1 MYCSVILR
9 GAVRETDRPYT
20 YKIPE
25 DLNGKVV
32 PGSFCNVPFGFGNKT
47 RAAVVMNVSEDAGN
61 GIKGIKEIKSLIVD
75 YPVLTQDL
83 LELVDTLSERFNC
96 TKGDIIELMVPSCV
110 EHHKSP
116 TEVFTEIADKE
127 TAEAVLSSGTL
138 RSAVHMNI
146 LEYLLKRGKCSR
158 KELQTAVSASAAQV
172 KAVEEKGLIRFT
184 KEISSEDYDR
194 TAASI
199 LEDVP
204 TDGKFSEVYD
214 LNDEQTEAVRKIAG
228 EDGRTAAGTHLLF
241 GITGSGKTEVYLKC
255 AQKVIDAGGTVLYLV
270 PEISLTPQTIS
281 WIKGR
286 LGGVVAVLH
295 SRLTDRQRFSQWE
308 MIRTGKAKVVVAPR
322 SGVFAPAE
330 NISLIIIDEEHDGS
344 YKSESHPRYSARD
357 VARMRA
363 KKNGAALVLGSA
375 TPSVESFYAAEKKVF
390 DLIELKSRA
399 RTQAR
404 LPEIVPVDMKEQ
416 VKLGAGDILSIPLRQ
431 AMAVA
436 FSQKKQAI
444 LFLNRRGYA
453 RTLVCEDCGKP
464 VSCVNCSVGMTL
476 HNNRRTG
483 SQSLI
488 CHYCGYMI
496 NASEAQCS
504 FCGGNHFTRAGFGTQ
519 QLESLLSEVFP
530 HEKVLRMDQDTTVSP
545 GAHRE
550 IIERFARK
558 EASILIGTQMIAK
571 GLDFPD
577 CTVVGILGADLMIA
591 ASSYRASERAFQL
604 ITQAA
609 GRAGRGDDPGKVF
622 IQSYNPDNP
631 LFRYACTQDYR
642 AFYDT
647 EIAYRQKMSLPPFKA
662 IGEIVLSLEDESSL
676 QERGRDLYHY
686 LSDFLSYQD
695 SSYGFELYG
704 PVPAVIY
711 ELRGKYRLS
720 FILKASN
727 KSAINAVFRRVMEDF
742 DHVRYPLSYDNDPSG

>member
-9 GAVRETDRPYT
+9 GAVRETDRQYT

-25 DLNGKVV
+25 DLEGKVV

-47 RAAVVMNVSEDAGN
+47 RTAVVMSVSENAGD
-61 GIKGIKEIKSLIVD
+61 GIKGIKEIRNLILD

-83 LELVDTLSERFNC
+83 LSLVDTLSERFNC
-96 TKGDIIELMVPSCV
+96 TKGDVIELMVPSCV
-110 EHHKSP
+110 ENHKVP
-116 TEVFTEIADKE
+116 TEVFVEIVDKK
-127 TAEAVLSSGTL
+127 TAEDVLASGIL
-138 RSAVHMNI
+138 RSAVHANI
-146 LEYLLKRGKCSR
+146 LEYLLKCGKCSR
-158 KELQTAVSASAAQV
+158 KELQAAVSASSAQV

-184 KEISSEDYDR
+184 KEVSESVESSDLLD
-194 TAASI
+194 
-199 LEDVP
+199 DVP
-204 TDGKFSEVYD
+204 VDGKFSETYD
-214 LNDEQTEAVRKIAG
+214 LNDEQKEAVRKIVG
-228 EDGRTAAGTHLLF
+228 ENGEVVSGTHLLF

-255 AQKVIDAGGTVLYLV
+255 AQTVIDGGGTVLYLV

-308 MIRTGKAKVVVAPR
+308 MIRSGRAKVVVAPR
-322 SGVFAPAE
+322 SGIFAPAE
-330 NISLIIIDEEHDGS
+330 NIKLIIIDEEHDGS
-344 YKSESHPRYSARD
+344 YKSESHPRYSAKD
-357 VARMRA
+357 IARMRA
-363 KKNGAALVLGSA
+363 NKNGAALILGSA
-375 TPSVESFYAAEKKVF
+375 TPSIESFYAANKKVY

-399 RTQAR
+399 RTAAK

-416 VKLGAGDILSIPLRQ
+416 IKLGAGDILSIPLRQ

-436 FSQKKQAI
+436 FSQKKQVL

-504 FCGGNHFTRAGFGTQ
+504 FCGCRHFTKAGFGTQ
-519 QLESLLSEVFP
+519 QLETLLHEVFP
-530 HEKVLRMDQDTTVSP
+530 HEKVLRMDQDTTVTP

-577 CTVVGILGADLMIA
+577 CTVVGVLGADLMIS
-591 ASSYRASERAFQL
+591 ASSYKASERAFQL

-622 IQSYNPDNP
+622 IQSYDPANP

-647 EIAYRQKMSLPPFKA
+647 EIAYREKMNLPPFKA
-662 IGEIVLSLEDESSL
+662 IGDLTLSLEDESAL

-695 SSYGFELYG
+695 KSFGFELYG

-711 ELRGKYRLS
+711 ELRGKYRLT
-720 FILKASN
+720 FMIKASN
-727 KSAINAVFRRVMEDF
+727 KSAINAVFRHVMEDF

>member
-1 MYCSVILR
+1 MFCSVILR
-9 GAVRETDRPYT
+9 GTVRETDRQYT

-25 DLNGKVV
+25 DLEGKVF
-32 PGSFCNVPFGFGNKT
+32 PGSFCVVPFGFGNKT
-47 RAAVVMNVSEDAGN
+47 RSAVVMSVSYTAGD
-61 GIKGIKEIKSLIVD
+61 GIKGIKAIKSLIVD
-75 YPVLTQDL
+75 YPVLTPDL
-83 LELVDTLSERFNC
+83 INLVDTIAERFNC
-96 TKGDIIELMVPSCV
+96 TRGDVIELMVPACV
-110 EHHKSP
+110 ENHKRP
-116 TEVFTEIADKE
+116 TEVFVDITDKD
-127 TAEAVLSSGTL
+127 AVIGVLSSGTL
-138 RSAVHMNI
+138 KSAVHANI

-158 KELQTAVSASAAQV
+158 KELQTAVAASPAQV
-172 KAVEEKGLIRFT
+172 KAVEEKGLIKLS
-184 KEISSEDYDR
+184 KETVDDDGGSD
-194 TAASI
+194 AGSI
-199 LEDVP
+199 LENIDVG
-204 TDGKFSEVYD
+204 GKFSETYE
-214 LNDEQTEAVRKIAG
+214 LNDEQEAAVGRIIG
-228 EDGRTAAGTHLLF
+228 NDGSIIPGTHLLF

-295 SRLTDRQRFSQWE
+295 SRLTDRQRFGQWE

-322 SGVFAPAE
+322 SGIFAPAE
-330 NISLIIIDEEHDGS
+330 NVRLIIIDEEHDGS
-344 YKSESHPRYSARD
+344 YKSESHPRYSAKD
-357 VARMRA
+357 IARMRA
-363 KKNGAALVLGSA
+363 VKNGAALVLGSA
-375 TPSVESFYAAEKKVF
+375 TPSIESFYAANRKVY
-390 DLIELKSRA
+390 DLIELKTRA
-399 RTQAR
+399 RTAAK
-404 LPEIVPVDMKEQ
+404 LPEIIPVDMKEQ
-416 VKLGAGDILSIPLRQ
+416 IKLGAGDILSIPLRQ
-431 AMAVA
+431 AMAAA
-436 FSQKKQAI
+436 FSQNKQVL

-464 VSCVNCSVGMTL
+464 MSCVNCSVGMTL

-496 NASEAQCS
+496 QVSEAQCS
-504 FCGGNHFTRAGFGTQ
+504 FCGCDRFTKAGFGTQ
-519 QLESLLSEVFP
+519 QLEDLLGTVFP

-550 IIERFARK
+550 IIDKFSRK

-622 IQSYNPDNP
+622 IQSFSPENP

-642 AFYDT
+642 AFYEG
-647 EIAYRQKMSLPPFKA
+647 EIAYREKLCLPPFKA
-662 IGEIVLSLEDESSL
+662 IGEIVLSLEDESAL

-686 LSDFLSYQD
+686 LSDFLSYQA
-695 SSYGFELYG
+695 SSYGFELFG

-720 FILKASN
+720 FIIKASN
-727 KSAINAVFRRVMEDF
+727 KSAINAVFRHVMEDF
-742 DHVRYPLSYDNDPSG
+742 DHVRYPLSYDNDPTG

>member
-9 GAVRETDRPYT
+9 GAVRETDRQYT

-25 DLNGKVV
+25 DLETKVV

-47 RAAVVMNVSEDAGN
+47 RTAVVMSVFENAGD
-61 GIKGIKEIKSLIVD
+61 GIKGIKEIKDLILD
-75 YPVLTQDL
+75 YPVLTPDL
-83 LELVDTLSERFNC
+83 ISLVDTVSERFNC
-96 TKGDIIELMVPSCV
+96 TKGDVIELMVPTCV
-110 EHHKSP
+110 ENHKIP
-116 TEVFTEIADKE
+116 TEVFVEIVDK
-127 TAEAVLSSGTL
+127 TAAESVLSSGSL
-138 RSAVHMNI
+138 RSAVHANI
-146 LEYLLKRGKCSR
+146 LEYLLKCGKCSR
-158 KELQTAVSASAAQV
+158 KELQAAVSASPAQV

-184 KEISSEDYDR
+184 KELSEAVAEKSDL
-194 TAASI
+194 

-204 TDGKFSEVYD
+204 VDGKFSETYE
-214 LNDEQTEAVRKIAG
+214 LNDEQEDAVKKIVEENG
-228 EDGRTAAGTHLLF
+228 QIVPGTHLLF

-295 SRLTDRQRFSQWE
+295 SKLTDRQRFSQWE

-322 SGVFAPAE
+322 SGIFAPAE
-330 NISLIIIDEEHDGS
+330 NIRLIIVDEEHDGS
-344 YKSESHPRYSARD
+344 YKSESHPRYSAKD
-357 VARMRA
+357 IARMRA
-363 KKNGAALVLGSA
+363 NKNSAALVLGSA
-375 TPSVESFYAAEKKVF
+375 TPSIESFYAANKKVY

-399 RTQAR
+399 RTAAK

-436 FSQKKQAI
+436 FSQKKQVL

-496 NASEAQCS
+496 PSSEALCS
-504 FCGGNHFTRAGFGTQ
+504 FCGCRHFTKAGFGTQ
-519 QLESLLSEVFP
+519 QLEDLLGTVFP

-550 IIERFARK
+550 IIERFSRK

-622 IQSYNPDNP
+622 IQSYNPENP
-631 LFRYACTQDYR
+631 LFKYACTQDYR
-642 AFYDT
+642 AFYET
-647 EIAYRQKMSLPPFKA
+647 EIAYREKLCLPPFKA
-662 IGEIVLSLEDESSL
+662 IGEIVLSLEDESAL

-695 SSYGFELYG
+695 KTYGFELYG
-704 PVPAVIY
+704 PVPHVIY
-711 ELRGKYRLS
+711 ELRGKFRLS
-720 FILKASN
+720 YIIKASN
-727 KSAINAVFRRVMEDF
+727 RSAINAVFRHVMDDF
-742 DHVRYPLSYDNDPSG
+742 DHVRYPLSFDNDPSG

>member
-9 GAVRETDRPYT
+9 GAVRETDRQYT
-20 YKIPE
+20 YKIPDE
-25 DLNGKVV
+25 LNGKVF

-47 RAAVVMNVSEDAGN
+47 RSAVVMSVSEDAGK

-75 YPVLTQDL
+75 YPVLTKDL

-116 TEVFTEIADKE
+116 TEVFTEITDKE

-138 RSAVHMNI
+138 RSAVHANI
-146 LEYLLKRGKCSR
+146 LEYLLKSGKCSR
-158 KELQTAVSASAAQV
+158 KELQTAVSASSAQV

-184 KEISSEDYDR
+184 KEICDSVESSDLLDD
-194 TAASI
+194 I
-199 LEDVP
+199 PV
-204 TDGKFSEVYD
+204 DGKFSETYD
-214 LNDEQTEAVRKIAG
+214 LNDEQKEAVKKIVG
-228 EDGRTAAGTHLLF
+228 ENGEIVPGTHLLF

-255 AQKVIDAGGTVLYLV
+255 AQNVIDNGGTVLYLV

-308 MIRTGKAKVVVAPR
+308 MIRTGRAKVVVAPR
-322 SGVFAPAE
+322 SGIFAPAE
-330 NISLIIIDEEHDGS
+330 NIKLIIIDEEHDGS
-344 YKSESHPRYSARD
+344 YKSESHPRYSAKD
-357 VARMRA
+357 IARMRA
-363 KKNGAALVLGSA
+363 NRNGAALILGSA
-375 TPSVESFYAAEKKVF
+375 TPSVESFYAADKKVY

-399 RTQAR
+399 RTAAK

-436 FSQKKQAI
+436 FSQKKQVL

-504 FCGGNHFTRAGFGTQ
+504 FCGCKHFTKAGFGTQ
-519 QLESLLSEVFP
+519 QLETLLQEVFP

-550 IIERFARK
+550 IIESFARK

-577 CTVVGILGADLMIA
+577 CTVVGVLGADLMIS
-591 ASSYRASERAFQL
+591 ASSYKASERAFQL

-622 IQSYNPDNP
+622 IQSYDPSNP

-647 EIAYRQKMSLPPFKA
+647 EIAYRQKMNLPPFKA
-662 IGEIVLSLEDESSL
+662 IGEIVLSLEDESAL

-695 SSYGFELYG
+695 KSYGFELYG

-711 ELRGKYRLS
+711 ELRGRYRLS
-720 FILKASN
+720 FIIKASN
-727 KSAINAVFRRVMEDF
+727 KSAINAVFRHVMDDF
-742 DHVRYPLSYDNDPSG
+742 DHVRYPLSYDNDPTG

>member
-9 GAVRETDRPYT
+9 GAVRETDRQYT

-25 DLNGKVV
+25 GLNGKVF

-47 RAAVVMNVSEDAGN
+47 RSAVVMTVSEDAGK

-75 YPVLTQDL
+75 YPVLTKDL

-116 TEVFTEIADKE
+116 TEVFTEITDKE

-138 RSAVHMNI
+138 RSAVHANI
-146 LEYLLKRGKCSR
+146 LEYLLKSGKCSR
-158 KELQTAVSASAAQV
+158 KELQTAVSASSAQV

-184 KEISSEDYDR
+184 KEICDSVESSDLLDD
-194 TAASI
+194 I
-199 LEDVP
+199 PV
-204 TDGKFSEVYD
+204 DGKFSETYD
-214 LNDEQTEAVRKIAG
+214 LNDEQKEAVKKIVG
-228 EDGRTAAGTHLLF
+228 ENGEIVPGTHLLF

-255 AQKVIDAGGTVLYLV
+255 AQNVIDNGGTVLYLV

-308 MIRTGKAKVVVAPR
+308 MIRTGRAKVVVAPR
-322 SGVFAPAE
+322 SGIFAPAE
-330 NISLIIIDEEHDGS
+330 NIKLIIIDEEHDGS
-344 YKSESHPRYSARD
+344 YKSESHPRYSAKD
-357 VARMRA
+357 IARMRA
-363 KKNGAALVLGSA
+363 NRNGAALILGSA
-375 TPSVESFYAAEKKVF
+375 TPSVESFYAADKKVY
-390 DLIELKSRA
+390 DLIELKTRA
-399 RTQAR
+399 RSAAK

-436 FSQKKQAI
+436 FSQKKQVL

-504 FCGGNHFTRAGFGTQ
+504 FCGCKHFTKAGFGTQ
-519 QLESLLSEVFP
+519 QLETLLQEVFP

-550 IIERFARK
+550 IIESFARK

-577 CTVVGILGADLMIA
+577 CTVVGVLGADLMIS
-591 ASSYRASERAFQL
+591 ASSYKASERAFQL

-622 IQSYNPDNP
+622 IQSYDPSNP

-647 EIAYRQKMSLPPFKA
+647 EIAYRQKMNLPPFKA
-662 IGEIVLSLEDESSL
+662 IGEIVLSLEDESAL

-695 SSYGFELYG
+695 KSYGFELYG

-711 ELRGKYRLS
+711 ELRGRYRLS
-720 FILKASN
+720 FIIKASN
-727 KSAINAVFRRVMEDF
+727 KSAINAVFRHVMDDF
-742 DHVRYPLSYDNDPSG
+742 DHVRYPLSYDNDPTG